1 MKKLPLLLTTLSIL
15 LFACNKIDTTKEVF
29 NIINPVEVTPWDE
42 EYAKT
47 VTQKIYV
54 EEYTGH
60 RCTYCP
66 DGARKLKEIMD
77 EDHAI
82 IATAIH
88 CSELADPIA
97 APFDKNYKTPM
108 GDILYKDFHI
118 AGLPKATINRTKNA
132 TDWGVD
138 RNKWRSTIAAIDRN
152 NVRAGIELH
161 CTANEVKKEIEAY
174 VAVTIIK
181 EIPNPVQL
189 CLVLQQDSIVS
200 GQIDG
205 STHILDYVH
214 NHMLRTGFNGNYG
227 IRLTPNGSVNAQ
239 FKYST
244 TFNLPYGNGFPY
256 SNMPVHISHCSVVAY
271 LIDMVTKEVV
281 QVEEVAV
288 SGMR

>member
-29 NIINPVEVTPWDE
+29 NIINPVEVTPWDP

-47 VTQKIYV
+47 VIQKIYV
-54 EEYTGH
+54 EDFTGH
-60 RCTYCP
+60 TCSNCP
-66 DGARKLKEIMD
+66 DGARRLKAIMD
-77 EDHAI
+77 EDPAV

-88 CSELADPIA
+88 CTYFANPIA

-108 GDILYKDFHI
+108 GDIICEDFNI
-118 AGLPKATINRTKNA
+118 SGLPKAAINRMEISPNN
-132 TDWGVD
+132 WGIDVP
-138 RNKWRSTIAAIDRN
+138 KWRSTIAAIDRN

-161 CTANEVKKEIEAY
+161 CTANEVKKEIEAH

-200 GQIDG
+200 GQLDG
-205 STHILDYVH
+205 STPILNYVH
-214 NHMLRTGFNGNYG
+214 NHMLRTGFKGNYG
-227 IRLTPNGSVNAQ
+227 TKLTSNGKVNAL

-256 SNMPVHISHCSVVAY
+256 SNLPVNINHCSVVAY
-271 LIDMVTKEVV
+271 LLDMETKEVV
-281 QVEEVAV
+281 QVEQVHL
-288 SGMR
+288 R